1 MAEEQQDIIDRKGAW
16 IERMFDRLFSAI
28 KENPFATLLVLS
40 VGLNFMLMNMNSTL
54 QEARLTDSK
63 ASKKEILDE
72 VRKSVERETAKQL
85 EPIKASQDSSSKK
98 VDTSLNNINETV
110 QSVKEYFNKRK

>member
-40 VGLNFMLMNMNSTL
+40 VGLNFMQY
-54 QEARLTDSK
+54 QEAKNKDK
-63 ASKKEILDE
+63 AWRADITSLNEKINAAVKERVLSE
-72 VRKSVERETAKQL
+72 LPKQL
-85 EPIKASQDSSSKK
+85 EPIRASQDSSSKK

-110 QSVKEYFNKRK
+110 QSVKKYFDKRK